1 VREELIRIL
10 EASELWDRRVWNLQV
25 TNVSTDSVEVRALMT
40 ARDATTA
47 WDLRC
52 EVRERLLLFLQR
64 NLPTGLPRRRL
75 DVIENGAEAYAHE

>member
-1 VREELIRIL
+1 
-10 EASELWDRRVWNLQV
+10 
-25 TNVSTDSVEVRALMT
+25 MT

-75 DVIENGAEAYAHE
+75 DVIENGAEAYVHE